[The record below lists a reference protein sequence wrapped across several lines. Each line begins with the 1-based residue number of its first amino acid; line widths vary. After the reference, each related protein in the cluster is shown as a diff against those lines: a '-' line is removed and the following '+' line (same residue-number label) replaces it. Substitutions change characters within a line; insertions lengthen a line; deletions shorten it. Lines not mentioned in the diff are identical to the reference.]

1 MKQLKKLINWF
12 ISLFT
17 GPRWTIYISYD
28 SEWGNGD
35 DRTFKNVRKIS
46 KQTFK
51 ELRFIDED
59 KKSINIKCESGLR
72 YRIEEQ

>member
-12 ISLFT
+12 IDLFT
-17 GPRWTIYISYD
+17 TRYTIHISYD

-35 DRTFKNVRKIS
+35 DKIFKNVRKIS
-46 KQTFK
+46 KQNFK
-51 ELRFIDED
+51 ELRFIDEN
-59 KKSINIKCESGLR
+59 KKNINIRCESGLR